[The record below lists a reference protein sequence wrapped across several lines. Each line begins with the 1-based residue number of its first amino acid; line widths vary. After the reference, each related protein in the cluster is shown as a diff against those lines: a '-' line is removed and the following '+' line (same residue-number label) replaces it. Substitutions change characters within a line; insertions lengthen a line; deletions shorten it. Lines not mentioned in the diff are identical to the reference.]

1 MNNYEEHLKKI
12 KDLVNEQAKD
22 EGIWFNAETASEAY
36 LQQEL
41 RELHK
46 LIEEELNENIIN

>member
-12 KDLVNEQAKD
+12 KDLVDEQAED
-22 EGIWFNAETASEAY
+22 EGVWFNAETAPEAY
-36 LQQEL
+36 LQCKL

-46 LIEEELNENIIN
+46 LIEEN